1 MRRAYLSWLAI
12 AALLV
17 AGFAASV
24 TALNAD
30 VYSAPGFVKSYLDAL
45 GRRDARAA
53 LAYPGVLTADT
64 ESGSLLTQAAMSGL
78 GDIRLVSDVELTG
91 GVHAVT
97 FDVSLPNGTAR
108 TEFHVQPSDAT
119 LGLFANWSFSESPLG
134 LLAVTTVGTDAFS
147 VNGLPVERDVSAG
160 DGTDT
165 TAPFLVFAPGLYA
178 LDHESTWLEAIDVE
192 TRVTE
197 PGAVTDATLTA
208 RANDAFRT
216 AVQTD
221 VDTALDACAE
231 QDVLQPTACPFGK
244 RITDRVDGSPEWSIT
259 DYPVVTIGI
268 GDQVGE
274 WVAVAS
280 NGRVQLDAT
289 VQSLFDGT
297 VSARD
302 DEVPFTV
309 EYLIEFRAG
318 NTLVITAVPTD

>member
-30 VYSAPGFVKSYLDAL
+30 VYSAPGFVKSYLDVL

-53 LAYPGVLTADT
+53 LAYPGVLAADT
-64 ESGSLLTQAAMSGL
+64 ESGTLLTRGAMSGL

-91 GVHAVT
+91 GEHAVT
-97 FDVSLPNGTAR
+97 FDVTLANGTAR

-134 LLAVTTVGTDAFS
+134 LLAVTTVGTNAFS
-147 VNGLPVERDVSAG
+147 VNGQRVERDVAAG

-165 TAPFLVFAPGLYA
+165 TAPFLVFAPGLYS

-208 RANDAFRT
+208 RANATFRT

-231 QDVLQPTACPFGK
+231 QDVLQPTSCPFGK
-244 RITDRVDGSPEWSIT
+244 RITDRVDGAPDWTIA
-259 DYPVVTIGI
+259 DYPVVTIELGE
-268 GDQVGE
+268 QVGE
-274 WVAVAS
+274 WTAIAS
-280 NGRVQLDAT
+280 NGRAHLDAT
-289 VQSLFDGT
+289 VRSLYDGRET
-297 VSARD
+297 ELDENVRFSARYAITIAD
-302 DEVPFTV
+302 SGSFTV
-309 EYLIEFRAG
+309 
-318 NTLVITAVPTD
+318 TAIDD